1 MLRVIA
7 GLGFPALV
15 LGFVIFMV
23 AQRSGTVSRFVRARA
38 FSPETARRPAS
49 VGVEFAELLQGPVK
63 RGLLLRTGDGL
74 YYVCVPRLLEI
85 RRQRKRLLTVVA
97 VMAAVAIAVL
107 LVL

>member
-1 MLRVIA
+1 MLKVLV

-38 FSPETARRPAS
+38 FSQETARRPAS
-49 VGVEFAELLQGPVK
+49 VGVEFTEMLHGPVK

-74 YYVCVPRLLEI
+74 YYVCVPRLLAI
-85 RRQRKRLLTVVA
+85 RRQRKRALTA
-97 VMAAVAIAVL
+97 AAVLVAIVIVVLIAV
-107 LVL
+107 